1 MLSKL
6 SHCSVSNMQSQHENY
21 LLFIWQQMNKS
32 SVDKFLT
39 FLKLVATNKP
49 LIFLKKMKY
58 TCYKLNCNYIPIV
71 KEITTV
77 SWRYNLNH

>member
-1 MLSKL
+1 
-6 SHCSVSNMQSQHENY
+6 MQSQHENY

-49 LIFLKKMKY
+49 LIFKKK
-58 TCYKLNCNYIPIV
+58 N
-71 KEITTV
+71 EIH
-77 SWRYNLNH
+77 LL